1 MKVPTLRKAGQPDS
15 DTTAERR
22 QPGPVQSGAWRTAA
36 VTALLAAG
44 SIIWAAYPLNTGRA
58 GTKIAVIA
66 AIAAGV
72 LTVGQVT
79 LAAVPRLQVSDFSP
93 FYVRSADWLLSF
105 LREILWPEILVVALI
120 VLEALH
126 HARPLHTGI
135 LAVALLACIF
145 AVHLAETG
153 ARPSILRAQLPVIA
167 AGIGLLVLAVGVA
180 YVHEAT
186 TGPAYTA
193 LRILAV
199 VSAVVAA
206 ALAVPVGGWRRS

>member
-1 MKVPTLRKAGQPDS
+1 MKLPTVRKAGQPDS

-22 QPGPVQSGAWRTAA
+22 QPGPARSGAWRTVAA
-36 VTALLAAG
+36 TALLAAV
-44 SIIWAAYPLNTGRA
+44 SIIWAAYPLDTGRA

-72 LTVGQVT
+72 LTIGQVT
-79 LAAVPRLQVSDFSP
+79 LAAVPRVQVSDFSP

-105 LREILWPEILVVALI
+105 VREILWPEILVVALI

-126 HARPLHTGI
+126 PARPWHTGI

-145 AVHLAETG
+145 AVHLAETA
-153 ARPSILRAQLPVIA
+153 ARPSVLRAQLPIIA
-167 AGIGLLVLAVGVA
+167 AGIGLLALAVGVA

-186 TGPAYTA
+186 TGSAYTA
-193 LRILAV
+193 LRILAI

-206 ALAVPVGGWRRS
+206 ALVVPVGGWRRS

>member
-79 LAAVPRLQVSDFSP
+79 LAAVPRLQVSD
-93 FYVRSADWLLSF
+93 V
-105 LREILWPEILVVALI
+105 REILWPEILVVALI

>member
-1 MKVPTLRKAGQPDS
+1 MKLPASKRTSTADS

-22 QPGPVQSGAWRTAA
+22 QAGPVQSGAWRTVAA
-36 VTALLAAG
+36 TALLAAV
-44 SIIWAAYPLNTGRA
+44 SITWAAYPLDTGRA
-58 GTKIAVIA
+58 GTKIALIA

-72 LTVGQVT
+72 LTVGQVI

-105 LREILWPEILVVALI
+105 VREILWPEILVVALI

-126 HARPLHTGI
+126 HSRPWHTGI
-135 LAVALLACIF
+135 LGVALLACIF

-193 LRILAV
+193 LRILAI

-206 ALAVPVGGWRRS
+206 ALVVPVGGWRRS

>member
-1 MKVPTLRKAGQPDS
+1 MKRPAGKRASNPDS

-22 QPGPVQSGAWRTAA
+22 QPGPVRSGAWRTVAA
-36 VTALLAAG
+36 TALLAAV
-44 SIIWAAYPLNTGRA
+44 SIIWAAYPLDTGRS
-58 GTKIAVIA
+58 GTKIALIVA
-66 AIAAGV
+66 VAAGV
-72 LTVGQVT
+72 LTIGQVT

-105 LREILWPEILVVALI
+105 VREIPWPEILIVALI

-126 HARPLHTGI
+126 HAQPWHTGV
-135 LAVALLACIF
+135 LGVALLACLF
-145 AVHLAETG
+145 AVHLAESG

-180 YVHEAT
+180 YVHEVT

-193 LRILAV
+193 LRVLAV
-199 VSAVVAA
+199 VSAVVVAG
-206 ALAVPVGGWRRS
+206 LVVPVGGWGRS